1 MRNLLRWRRFMRP
14 VDVDPSHDHNS
25 DHDNFSDRLQQVDDR
40 LRADVAASRLAP
52 SSALRRRTIAALNDA
67 SRETFKAPKRLWR
80 VRLVSVTLGLALV
93 ISAGLAVRSWRDAE
107 SPSDVVTAKPM
118 NPAEA
123 LDDLV
128 RMLST
133 GAAELTIPVELSL
146 VEERR
151 AMVADLRDARNY
163 LVSRVPF
170 GEQID
175 EHVNIVPAAF
185 WRTEDED

>member
-14 VDVDPSHDHNS
+14 VGVDASHDHNRDDDS
-25 DHDNFSDRLQQVDDR
+25 FSDRLQRIDDR
-40 LRADVAASRLAP
+40 LKADVPAARLAP
-52 SSALRRRTIAALNDA
+52 SPALRQRTIAALNDA
-67 SRETFKAPKRLWR
+67 ARETIKAPERLWR

-107 SPSDVVTAKPM
+107 STSDVVTAKPM
-118 NPAEA
+118 NPAVA
-123 LDDLV
+123 LDNLV
-128 RMLST
+128 RMVNA
-133 GAAELTIPVELSL
+133 GAAELTIPAELSL

-151 AMVADLRDARNY
+151 AMVADLRHTRNY

>member
-1 MRNLLRWRRFMRP
+1 MRNLLRWRRFMRSIG
-14 VDVDPSHDHNS
+14 VDVSDDHKS
-25 DHDNFSDRLQQVDDR
+25 DHDNFSDRIQRVDDR

-80 VRLVSVTLGLALV
+80 VRLVSATLGLALV

-107 SPSDVVTAKPM
+107 KPSDVVTAKPM

-123 LDDLV
+123 LDNLV
-128 RMLST
+128 RMFNT
-133 GAAELTIPVELSL
+133 GASELTIPANLSPA
-146 VEERR
+146 EERR
-151 AMVADLRDARNY
+151 AMVTDLRDTRNY

-170 GEQID
+170 GERID